1 MTVARKINR
10 DWTFLGRNYL
20 LYTDNRGHTGN
31 RWEDKVQLGMAYRD
45 TDTNRFNAL
54 ARYEYWVQRDKSG
67 LNNYAPPAAGQS
79 GAAGDPTASEGFDK
93 HIVSLHTE
101 YHPSRPWWFGGRAA
115 AKWQR
120 DYFNGGSDFYSAYLL
135 SGRTTYDFSKKWD
148 VSALASMLYSPQ
160 GSSVQHAMG
169 VEVGYQLQDNLWLSA
184 GYNWRGF
191 SDRDLSGSDY
201 TNRGVYVRIRFKFD
215 EDLFGRRDSARN
227 PALAR

>member
-1 MTVARKINR
+1 
-10 DWTFLGRNYL
+10 
-20 LYTDNRGHTGN
+20 
-31 RWEDKVQLGMAYRD
+31 
-45 TDTNRFNAL
+45 
-54 ARYEYWVQRDKSG
+54 
-67 LNNYAPPAAGQS
+67 
-79 GAAGDPTASEGFDK
+79 
-93 HIVSLHTE
+93 
-101 YHPSRPWWFGGRAA
+101 
-115 AKWQR
+115 
-120 DYFNGGSDFYSAYLL
+120 
-135 SGRTTYDFSKKWD
+135 
-148 VSALASMLYSPQ
+148 MLYSPQ